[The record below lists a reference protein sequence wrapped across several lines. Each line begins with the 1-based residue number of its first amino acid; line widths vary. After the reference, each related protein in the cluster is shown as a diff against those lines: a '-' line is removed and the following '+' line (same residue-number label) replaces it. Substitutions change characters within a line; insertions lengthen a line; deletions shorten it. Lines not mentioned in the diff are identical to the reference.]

1 MIYDVNSK
9 YYDLPNTEICFYL
22 LTGKTY
28 RQIAQD
34 YYLFDLNKVIY
45 KVRKL
50 REMLDLRNRR
60 QLAYFAVVNGLVDM
74 NAIANPIK
82 YQ

>member
-1 MIYDVNSK
+1 MYDINSK
-9 YYDLPNTEICFYL
+9 YYDIENDRIFYCL

-50 REMLDLRNRR
+50 CKKLSLRNRR
-60 QLAYFAVVNGLVDM
+60 QLAYFAVMNGLVDV
-74 NAIANPIK
+74 NAIANPIR